1 MVSQGGTEAQGID
14 VHQHLWPEPFVAA
27 LHRRRSPPRLRGR
40 GGRPTLDMLHEP
52 TCTIDLTAHQPAVRL
67 AALDRLGVA
76 TAVVSISTPVG
87 CEALPADEAAPLV
100 DAFNDGIAELVAGS
114 GGRLR
119 AFAAVAVSDP
129 GAAADDLE
137 RRLNQGF
144 VGVSLPSGALET
156 ASGVTA
162 LEPVLAVL
170 ERRGGTLFV
179 HPGPGPATR
188 PDETGNGLPG
198 LWTSLAGYPASAQ
211 RAFFTWRATGERRRI
226 RVVWAI
232 MAGGAPF
239 LEGRWRTFAG
249 RPGEIDPHQFFDTA
263 SAGRESLELLLATY
277 GVEQVVFG
285 TDHPVIDWTTVR
297 SAVHALGAGVV
308 ELVAG
313 RNPARA
319 LDLNGGG

>member
-1 MVSQGGTEAQGID
+1 M
-14 VHQHLWPEPFVAA
+14 AA
-27 LHRRRSPPRLRGR
+27 LHRRRRPPRLYGRGR
-40 GGRPTLDMLHEP
+40 EPRLEMLHEP
-52 TCTIDLTAHQPAVRL
+52 ACTIDLAAHDPAARL
-67 AALDRLGVA
+67 GSLDRLGVA

-87 CEALPADEAAPLV
+87 CEALPFEQAAPLV
-100 DAFNDGIAELVAGS
+100 DAYNDGIAELVDGS

-119 AFAAVAVSDP
+119 AFAAAAVSDP
-129 GAAADDLE
+129 QAAAADLE
-137 RRLNQGF
+137 GRLDQGF
-144 VGVSLPSGALET
+144 VGVSVPSAAIDT
-156 ASGVTA
+156 AAGIAAV
-162 LEPVLAVL
+162 EPVLAVL
-170 ERRGGTLFV
+170 ERRGAALFV
-179 HPGPGPATR
+179 HPGPGPASR
-188 PDETGNGLPG
+188 PDASGAGLPG
-198 LWTSLAGYPASAQ
+198 WWTSLAGYPASSQ
-211 RAFFTWRATGERRRI
+211 RAFFTWRATANGRRL

-297 SAVHALGAGVV
+297 SAVHALGQGVV
-308 ELVAG
+308 DLVAG